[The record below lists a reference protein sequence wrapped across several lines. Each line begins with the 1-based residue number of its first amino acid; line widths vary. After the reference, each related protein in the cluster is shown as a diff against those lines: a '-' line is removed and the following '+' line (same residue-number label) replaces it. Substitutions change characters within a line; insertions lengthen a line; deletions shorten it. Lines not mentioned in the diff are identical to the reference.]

1 VVHDEKPPPKA
12 YEQYRLLQLGH
23 ATVTEVSL
31 KEESGDKALEGIG
44 DRGISTGVNWAAVK
58 GRKILGLEESALK
71 KGQRDFVTIVTARAA
86 AGEVRIL
93 AGLPDRQKETVKA
106 FLASMPTRVKQAIG
120 TVCTDRYEGFINAV
134 KEG

>member
-12 YEQYRLLQLGH
+12 YEQYRLLQLGQ
-23 ATVTEVSL
+23 ATVTEGSL
-31 KEESGDKALEGIG
+31 KEESGYKALAGRG

-58 GRKILGLEESALK
+58 GRKILGLDESALT
-71 KGQRDFVTIVTARAA
+71 KGPRDFVPMVTARAA

-93 AGLPDRQKETVKA
+93 AGLPDRQKATVKA
-106 FLASMPTRVKQAIG
+106 VLASRPTRVKQAIG
-120 TVCTDRYEGFINAV
+120 TVCTDRDEGFIKAV